1 MLSLVS
7 FGCQS
12 SQWREALVIRFWH
25 MNDECEKLK
34 VTELEC
40 EELKVTELGCEAIY
54 EVHRGGVE
62 NAK

>member
-1 MLSLVS
+1 
-7 FGCQS
+7 
-12 SQWREALVIRFWH
+12 